1 MYFSTG
7 WQNAIR
13 YYEGKHV
20 ELYLNIGEDKIV
32 TSVWYPK
39 KDDCKA
45 VFIYLKEGD
54 IVLWDKPRNLQK

>member
-20 ELYLNIGEDKIV
+20 ELFLNIGEDKIV
-32 TSVWYPK
+32 TSV
-39 KDDCKA
+39 
-45 VFIYLKEGD
+45 
-54 IVLWDKPRNLQK
+54 